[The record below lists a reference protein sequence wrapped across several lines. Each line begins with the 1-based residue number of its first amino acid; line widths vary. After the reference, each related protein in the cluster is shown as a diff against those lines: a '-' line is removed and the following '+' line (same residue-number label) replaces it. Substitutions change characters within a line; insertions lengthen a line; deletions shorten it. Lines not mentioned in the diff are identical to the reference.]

1 MVTYTCA
8 ARQLCG
14 MNNPQVTANHPQHRC
29 ANCRIAICGSFCGEL
44 LSECHGPSGDCY
56 IPIDNLSAEGESL
69 YNSHS
74 ALICKL
80 FIKSCSVPTTK
91 LPAEVTPHSSNNVS
105 FPAYHDLY
113 TSSLTFYMY
122 LFIYYNSPLHPQHPS
137 LLNAPFTPTLPRK
150 VPLVLKTLC

>member
-8 ARQLCG
+8 ACQLCG

-29 ANCRIAICGSFCGEL
+29 TNCRIAIRGSFCGEL
-44 LSECHGPSGDCY
+44 LSECHGPSIDCY
-56 IPIDNLSAEGESL
+56 IPIVNLSAEGKSL

-80 FIKSCSVPTTK
+80 CTKSCIVPPTK
-91 LPAEVTPHSSNNVS
+91 LPAEVTPHSSNTVS

-113 TSSLTFYMY
+113 YTHHCSHSICIYS
-122 LFIYYNSPLHPQHPS
+122 FIMTIHSILNIRVYSTHHFLPLY
-137 LLNAPFTPTLPRK
+137 REK
-150 VPLVLKTLC
+150 CC